1 MSFRFKLL
9 LAFTLTVGAAVTLV
23 AWGVSISTRRAF
35 DQFESQRSQA
45 LLAQFQSEF
54 AQRGDVV
61 VQRIA
66 AIADSEATVR
76 MALDLSRPGADSSI
90 YVNDAQ
96 SLAKSFDLDFL
107 DFATDDS
114 MMVSSAEWP
123 AHFGY
128 KNDWIAGESDW
139 NQRPAFL
146 SRVET
151 ADNVELGL
159 LAVRVVP
166 VEGKNLYIFGGQR
179 LDKNFLATLV
189 LPAGMRALLYSNLN
203 PSFEASALTDAS
215 GPVSGEDRFQALVGN
230 VQQQNG
236 PANETIAWSADPADR
251 ETFSAIPLRGRQGD
265 LLGIFLVG
273 SSQRDLVTEL
283 AFIRSLAILV
293 GGAGILLGIIV
304 SWWIAARVTRP
315 LAQLSRT
322 VDQVAA
328 GNWSA
333 RAEVRSS
340 DEVGRLGSAFNRMT
354 QELAEQRDRLIQAER
369 VAAWR
374 DVARRLAHE
383 LKNPLFPLQITVEN
397 LQRAREL
404 DAAQF
409 DEIFIESTGTLRAE
423 LESLKAIVGRFAD
436 FAKMPQPEFE
446 SVDLNEIARAVVRL
460 FEPQFSTVGRP
471 QITTEFAL
479 DERLPRV
486 EADPLLLYKALENLI
501 VNAIDAMPTGG
512 ALIVRTRRKADSAE
526 LEISDSGAGLS
537 PEDRA
542 RLFTPYA
549 TSKPH
554 GTGLGLAIVQAVVTD
569 HGGTIE
575 VESALGERTTFRIV
589 LPLVHRAARDASAS
603 PKDTGKRREAS

>member
-9 LAFTLTVGAAVTLV
+9 LAFTLTVGAAVALV
-23 AWGVSISTRRAF
+23 AWGVSVSTRRAF
-35 DQFESQRSQA
+35 EQFESQRSQA

-54 AQRGDVV
+54 DQRGDVV
-61 VQRIA
+61 VHRIA

-76 MALDLSRPGADSSI
+76 MALDLNRPGADSSI

-96 SLAKSFDLDFL
+96 SLAKSDDLDFV
-107 DFATDDS
+107 DFAADDG
-114 MMVSSAEWP
+114 MLVSSAEWP
-123 AHFGY
+123 ARFGY
-128 KNDWIAGESDW
+128 KNDWITSESDW
-139 NQRPAFL
+139 NQQGAFL
-146 SRVET
+146 ARVET
-151 ADNVELGL
+151 ADNVELAL
-159 LAVRVVP
+159 LAVRVVSGG
-166 VEGKNLYIFGGQR
+166 EKNLYVFGGQR

-189 LPAGMRALLYSNLN
+189 LPTGMRALLYSNLE

-215 GPVSGEDRFQALVGN
+215 GPVPGADRMANLVSR
-230 VQQQNG
+230 VQQQNA
-236 PANETIAWSADPADR
+236 PAEETIAWSADPADR
-251 ETFSAIPLRGRQGD
+251 EEFSAIPLRGRKSD

-293 GGAGILLGIIV
+293 GGAGILLGIVV
-304 SWWIAARVTRP
+304 SWWISARVTRP

-333 RAEVRSS
+333 RVEVRSR
-340 DEVGRLGSAFNRMT
+340 DEVGRLGTAFNRMT
-354 QELAEQRDRLIQAER
+354 QELSEQRDRLIQAER

-374 DVARRLAHE
+374 EVARRLAHE

-404 DAAQF
+404 DTAQF

-423 LESLKAIVGRFAD
+423 LESLKAIVARFAD

-446 SVDLNEIARAVVRL
+446 LVDLNEIARAVVRL

-471 QITTEFAL
+471 QITTEFSL
-479 DERLPRV
+479 DERLPRI
-486 EADPLLLYKALENLI
+486 EADPLLLHKVLENLI
-501 VNAIDAMPTGG
+501 ANALDAMPSGG
-512 ALIVRTRRKADSAE
+512 ALTVRTRRKSDVAE
-526 LEISDSGAGLS
+526 LEISDTGAGLTS
-537 PEDRA
+537 EERA
-542 RLFTPYA
+542 RLFTPYS
-549 TSKPH
+549 TTKQH

-569 HGGTIE
+569 HGGTVE
-575 VESALGERTTFRIV
+575 AESAPGAGTTFRIA
-589 LPLVHRAARDASAS
+589 LPLVHRPSPDQAGPLEDAQNDAS
-603 PKDTGKRREAS
+603 